1 MSWFRPASTTEQNWP
16 PMPPDRDEAE
26 RLQYRGFSVLDSAT
40 LETLNTFNP
49 ALDFWFLVSL
59 QPTAVDHW
67 MFGS

>member
-1 MSWFRPASTTEQNWP
+1 
-16 PMPPDRDEAE
+16 MPPDRDEAE

-59 QPTAVDHW
+59 QPTAVNHW